1 MEVAIS
7 IFIAVYLVEKG
18 LHELE
23 LRRATKFR
31 SELMEQIRSLEH
43 LVSAK
48 DLNGFMELQ
57 MHELQRRTMAAE
69 AAKRLAEKK
78 GRKEELSPVENGR
91 YFEGNAPYEDPD
103 NP

>member
-1 MEVAIS
+1 MEVAIA

-23 LRRATKFR
+23 LRRHAKR
-31 SELMEQIRSLEH
+31 ESDLLGEIRTLH
-43 LVSAK
+43 NRIHAK
-48 DLNGFMELQ
+48 DVTSYAEMEILDRARK
-57 MHELQRRTMAAE
+57 HPPKPT
-69 AAKRLAEKK
+69 EKV
-78 GRKEELSPVENGR
+78 PADNGR